1 MFEKIRER
9 REEKKRHD
17 REVARL
23 VARVNK
29 LDSQQPDNYMIME
42 MNYRNAKLAKRREFH
57 ERLFGIMKLIIF
69 VPCIKIFNV
78 ANLVFKIA
86 LGASALTFFYGV
98 FLVYRNFFAKI
109 DVNNQL
115 MIVCLIAPFVLSFAT
130 FITDYLAELMEE
142 NL

>member
-1 MFEKIRER
+1 MFKKIRER

-17 REVARL
+17 KEVARL
-23 VARVNK
+23 VSKALK
-29 LDSQQPDNYMIME
+29 LDSQQPDNYMIRE

-86 LGASALTFFYGV
+86 LGASAFTFFYGV
-98 FLVYRNFFAKI
+98 FLVYRNFIAKI

-115 MIVCLIAPFVLSFAT
+115 MIVYLIAPFVLSFAT
-130 FITDYLAELMEE
+130 FITDYLAEVMEE
-142 NL
+142 SL

>member
-1 MFEKIRER
+1 MFKKIRER

-17 REVARL
+17 KEVARL
-23 VARVNK
+23 VSKALK
-29 LDSQQPDNYMIME
+29 LDSQQPDNYMIRE

-57 ERLFGIMKLIIF
+57 ERIFGIMKLIIF

-86 LGASALTFFYGV
+86 LGASAFTFFYGV
-98 FLVYRNFFAKI
+98 FLVYRNFIAKI

-115 MIVCLIAPFVLSFAT
+115 MIVYLIAPFVLSFAT
-130 FITDYLAELMEE
+130 FITDYLAEVMEE
-142 NL
+142 SL

>member
-1 MFEKIRER
+1 MFKEIRER

-17 REVARL
+17 KEVARL
-23 VARVNK
+23 VSRALK
-29 LDSQQPDNYMIME
+29 LDSQQPDNYMIRE
-42 MNYRNAKLAKRREFH
+42 MNYRNNKLAKRREFH

-86 LGASALTFFYGV
+86 LGASAFTFFYGV
-98 FLVYRNFFAKI
+98 FLVYRKYFVNI

-115 MIVCLIAPFVLSFAT
+115 MIVYLVAPFVLSFAT
-130 FITDYLAELMEE
+130 FITDYLAEVMEE
-142 NL
+142 SL